1 MILSFVLAVLVG
13 ASVSGGSSSKLPLLA
28 VGRLQAIKVD
38 SSEVEV
44 LQESMTSALIGTRRV
59 RVMERAQVDRI
70 LSEQGFQESGACD
83 VASCAVKAGQLL
95 GVDRIVVGSVGRV
108 GRTTTL
114 NLRSVDVASG
124 EILGSS
130 TRTVQGDLEAVIGI
144 LPQSASELV
153 AEPVAGP
160 NLTVVDFA
168 TVPVTPVAPAAPATP
183 ARVTKPGVGGLGF
196 LGFGYDRPGPLGSQ
210 VFRDLQGERDSGV
223 VVTMVVPTS
232 PAHRAGLKVGD
243 RVLRLDGQTVLG
255 VDQMRTLLLRV
266 APGDEVVLGVRRG
279 STASELRLVAAKR
292 R

>member
-1 MILSFVLAVLVG
+1 MLQSLALAVLIG
-13 ASVSGGSSSKLPLLA
+13 ASPNAGASPKLPLLA
-28 VGRLQAIKVD
+28 VGRIHAIKVD

-44 LQESMTSALIGTRRV
+44 LAESMTSALIATRRV

-70 LSEQGFQESGACD
+70 LAEQGFLESGACD

-130 TRTVQGDLEAVIGI
+130 TRTVQGDLEVVIGI
-144 LPQSASELV
+144 LSQSANELV
-153 AEPVAGP
+153 AEPS
-160 NLTVVDFA
+160 
-168 TVPVTPVAPAAPATP
+168 AAPSPSVASPSTTPP
-183 ARVTKPGVGGLGF
+183 ARPSKPASGGLGF

-210 VFRDLQGERDSGV
+210 VFRDLQGERDTGV
-223 VVTMVVPTS
+223 VVTMVVSTS

-243 RVLRLDGQTVLG
+243 RVVHIDGQPIRG
-255 VDQMRTLLLRV
+255 VDHLQSLLLRV
-266 APGDEVVLGVRRG
+266 APGDEVVLDVRRG
-279 STASELRLVAAKR
+279 ATSQEMRLIAAKR

>member
-1 MILSFVLAVLVG
+1 MLLFFALAVLIGAPPSGG
-13 ASVSGGSSSKLPLLA
+13 ASPKLPLLA
-28 VGRLQAIKVD
+28 VGRIHAIKVD

-44 LQESMTSALIGTRRV
+44 LAESMTSALIATRRV

-70 LSEQGFQESGACD
+70 LAEQGFLESGACD

-130 TRTVQGDLEAVIGI
+130 TRTVQGDLEVVIGI
-144 LPQSASELV
+144 LSQSARDLV
-153 AEPVAGP
+153 AEPS
-160 NLTVVDFA
+160 A
-168 TVPVTPVAPAAPATP
+168 TPSAAQAPPAPPAPARTS
-183 ARVTKPGVGGLGF
+183 KSGVGGLGF

-223 VVTMVVPTS
+223 VVTMVVATT

-243 RVLRLDGQTVLG
+243 QVVRLDGQVIRG
-255 VDQMRTLLLRV
+255 VEHLRTLLLRV
-266 APGDEVVLGVRRG
+266 APGDEVVLEVRRNG
-279 STASELRLVAAKR
+279 SSQEMRLVAAKR